1 MEIGTCIKLLK
12 LYLELNPQRHDMGR
26 AIQRALEEIG
36 RLRQENEELKM
47 RMNDFMEE
55 MRGVDVNGKKVKISD

>member
-1 MEIGTCIKLLK
+1 MEIGTCIKVLEM
-12 LYLELNPQRHDMGR
+12 YLELNPQRHDVWR
-26 AIQRALEEIG
+26 AIDGALKEIG

-55 MRGVDVNGKKVKISD
+55 VRNIE

>member
-12 LYLELNPQRHDMGR
+12 MYLELNPQRHDMGR
-26 AIQRALEEIG
+26 AIERALEEIG

-47 RMNDFMEE
+47 RINDFIEE
-55 MRGVDVNGKKVKISD
+55 MRGME